1 MFKLSCVIITALL
14 SGSDFQLRYPNE
26 IGLRVITFMNCSK
39 YKIGSY
45 VNDTERCLVSNDIL
59 NRHG

>member
-26 IGLRVITFMNCSK
+26 IGLQVITFMNCPK
-39 YKIGSY
+39 YKISSY
-45 VNDTERCLVSNDIL
+45 VNDTERCLV
-59 NRHG
+59 